1 MYAGLKEYSNIS
13 LILAAETI
21 KGNGPTEIICCI
33 LIVTGGIITLV
44 RETDV
49 WLIYTSSMPAC
60 YIKQCYSTI
69 NLKFAFSLAFQYFV

>member
-33 LIVTGGIITLV
+33 LIVTGGMLMLTRLV
-44 RETDV
+44 TILV
-49 WLIYTSSMPAC
+49 ACLHALSSSAGT
-60 YIKQCYSTI
+60 Q
-69 NLKFAFSLAFQYFV
+69 